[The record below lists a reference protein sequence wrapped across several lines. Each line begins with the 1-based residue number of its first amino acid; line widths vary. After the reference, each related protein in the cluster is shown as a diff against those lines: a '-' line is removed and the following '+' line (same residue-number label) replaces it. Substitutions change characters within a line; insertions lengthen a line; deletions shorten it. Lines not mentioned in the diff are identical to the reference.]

1 MRRRTIVASLAELL
15 PAQTDPWARELAF
28 VVRAADR
35 PQPAPVPHLRLVPP
49 PAEAG
54 PSSAHARR
62 RKALLKTVT
71 TPA

>member
-15 PAQTDPWARELAF
+15 PAQTDPWSRDLAF

-35 PQPAPVPHLRLVPP
+35 PQPAPVRHLTLVPP

-54 PSSAHARR
+54 LSRAHARR
-62 RKALLKTVT
+62 RNALLKTVT